1 MEKELNEQALLRS
14 NLPFNRVPGFAQ
26 KHNIA
31 LIFKYEK
38 RKTSRF
44 FCIWYMISLL
54 IRKIILYDDVIAS
67 WPFYLP

>member
-26 KHNIA
+26 KHNIS

-38 RKTSRF
+38 RKKSSAKERAVFTSFNMVRF
-44 FCIWYMISLL
+44 VKKKK
-54 IRKIILYDDVIAS
+54 KI
-67 WPFYLP
+67 